1 MPESGDQDPGA
12 EEFVRSVT
20 DQDTSEAER
29 PTGAT
34 VISFAEK
41 LAELRARDDV
51 KSRADLQILEQVGE
65 WFVYH
70 PPRPD
75 QLPRYLRL
83 RDAAGLFAL
92 QIVED
97 CPGSADRTTALR
109 KVREAVMTANAS
121 IALEPPP
128 VDPAP

>member
-1 MPESGDQDPGA
+1 M
-12 EEFVRSVT
+12 T
-20 DQDTSEAER
+20 DQDTSETER
-29 PTGAT
+29 HTEDGAT

-41 LAELRARDDV
+41 LAELRARTDTE
-51 KSRADLQILEQVGE
+51 SRADAQILELVAE

-70 PPRPD
+70 APRPD
-75 QLPRYLRL
+75 QLPRYHALRE
-83 RDAAGLFAL
+83 AAGLFSL
-92 QIVED
+92 SIVEH

-128 VDPAP
+128 VDPA